1 MPIREYR
8 SNMFSMLL
16 KEKRYAL
23 EVYNALNDTNYEN
36 EDDVEIFCLENG
48 ISLSVRNDA
57 SFVLDN
63 YLSIYEQQSTI
74 NPNMPLRSLIYAVNL
89 IKEILNTNNSD
100 LFGKKLIHIPN
111 PRFVVFY
118 NGNEAFPEVSELKLS
133 SSYINPEEDPKLE
146 LKCTVYNINPNNNN
160 GLKEKSSMLAQY
172 VEFVETVKSYGP
184 FGNDKEK
191 LKDAL
196 ATVIKEF
203 IRDNKLREF
212 LQEHGDEVIEVETLD
227 YTFERREELIQKNA
241 FEDGKAAGIYIGRS
255 EGITIG
261 QENGQFSTVVSLYYK
276 NRITID
282 EAAEELSLT
291 VKEFENKL
299 HLYKNEIVTPIG

>member
-1 MPIREYR
+1 
-8 SNMFSMLL
+8 
-16 KEKRYAL
+16 
-23 EVYNALNDTNYEN
+23 
-36 EDDVEIFCLENG
+36 
-48 ISLSVRNDA
+48 
-57 SFVLDN
+57 
-63 YLSIYEQQSTI
+63 
-74 NPNMPLRSLIYAVNL
+74 
-89 IKEILNTNNSD
+89 
-100 LFGKKLIHIPN
+100 
-111 PRFVVFY
+111 
-118 NGNEAFPEVSELKLS
+118 
-133 SSYINPEEDPKLE
+133 
-146 LKCTVYNINPNNNN
+146 
-160 GLKEKSSMLAQY
+160 MLAQY